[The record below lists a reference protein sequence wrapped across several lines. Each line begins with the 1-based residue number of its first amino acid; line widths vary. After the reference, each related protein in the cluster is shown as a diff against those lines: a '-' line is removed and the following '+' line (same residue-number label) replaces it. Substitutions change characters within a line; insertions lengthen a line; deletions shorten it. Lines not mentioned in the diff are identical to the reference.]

1 MSKAKFFD
9 NVKFFPMD
17 LLRKIDIKINIFSR
31 KSEPIKNICIEMSS
45 RNKNLWRSNSKLNFQ
60 PEI

>member
-45 RNKNLWRSNSKLNFQ
+45 RNKNL
-60 PEI
+60 